1 MTSAA
6 GMFLFLLRLRLVGW
20 GPKSPGFFLVRVLDG
35 KRSAGGAERVQESTE
50 WLSSGRPVDQ
60 GISSVFVFPLVL
72 FCPL

>member
-35 KRSAGGAERVQESTE
+35 KRSAGGAERVQEKHRVVVVRKTC
-50 WLSSGRPVDQ
+50 RP
-60 GISSVFVFPLVL
+60 GH
-72 FCPL
+72 